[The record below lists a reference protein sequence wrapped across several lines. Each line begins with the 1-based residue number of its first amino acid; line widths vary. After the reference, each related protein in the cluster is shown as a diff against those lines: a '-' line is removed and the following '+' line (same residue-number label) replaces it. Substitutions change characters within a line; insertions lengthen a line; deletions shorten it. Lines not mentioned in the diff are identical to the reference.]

1 MGRRKRTV
9 TEAAEPGGMAAEG
22 VGSEPPT
29 RILGRNA
36 VLSVMVAAA
45 TPESSSMGR
54 QSMELDEVDGDKVPG
69 DLGLMGR
76 MGLGGHGRRSE
87 SRGQFWSPAE
97 ESQSAY
103 RRNRNYWLSMGGWRN
118 RAGTRAFGEACEP
131 KGGTIQTR
139 QVNGG
144 ALGVPFSRRESG
156 QGRESKVAEKHGDLG
171 EDGGDSE
178 PQVDEEEDGGESE
191 IQKGSLNKALDLAKK
206 PKELK
211 KAKETFMRRFL
222 AANTL
227 AAKNSKRKKILEIA
241 EAAGCGK
248 VFPLSR
254 DIITTV
260 GAALDEA
267 KIQSGDQYVNELKLM
282 HIEDGHDWHAPLE
295 RQLFLVKKAL
305 QRHKG
310 PEQRAKEVKPESLSG
325 LVWEARCSKFRGH
338 ERPAWS
344 YAFACIWMLRAAE
357 AVKVKV
363 KHLRLDH
370 LTKTVSL
377 VIPHSKMDQRGKGV
391 TRTFTCMCWEGS
403 CDRWCAWGCAI
414 RCLAEHTDG
423 DGEAPLFKGVVRGG
437 KKSVSKAQM
446 VRGWNRDVAPT
457 ITGHSARRSGA
468 MRYTRAGLDITTI
481 GFLGRW
487 KSSAVLRYVEE
498 AMSEMPANTRQEGR
512 RTEAPE
518 KGEDNPVR
526 ASNEEPILRD
536 AHEVEKHVTVHEKV
550 VKFVKDKEAIVIPAD
565 PEDEDM
571 WAISSHSRGKVAHVV
586 TKASWGLDLDSW
598 QAHCGWHFA
607 QRFVKV
613 QLVRK
618 PPKKTKV
625 CQKCEQ
631 GLKLRDKVR
640 GGCSVAQLMLSTL
653 AHQTSD

>member
-178 PQVDEEEDGGESE
+178 PQVDEEEDGGEKE
-191 IQKGSLNKALDLAKK
+191 IQKGSLNKALELAKK

-295 RQLFLVKKAL
+295 RQLF
-305 QRHKG
+305 
-310 PEQRAKEVKPESLSG
+310 
-325 LVWEARCSKFRGH
+325 
-338 ERPAWS
+338 
-344 YAFACIWMLRAAE
+344 
-357 AVKVKV
+357 
-363 KHLRLDH
+363 
-370 LTKTVSL
+370 
-377 VIPHSKMDQRGKGV
+377 
-391 TRTFTCMCWEGS
+391 
-403 CDRWCAWGCAI
+403 
-414 RCLAEHTDG
+414 
-423 DGEAPLFKGVVRGG
+423 
-437 KKSVSKAQM
+437 
-446 VRGWNRDVAPT
+446 
-457 ITGHSARRSGA
+457 
-468 MRYTRAGLDITTI
+468 
-481 GFLGRW
+481 
-487 KSSAVLRYVEE
+487 
-498 AMSEMPANTRQEGR
+498 
-512 RTEAPE
+512 
-518 KGEDNPVR
+518 
-526 ASNEEPILRD
+526 
-536 AHEVEKHVTVHEKV
+536 
-550 VKFVKDKEAIVIPAD
+550 
-565 PEDEDM
+565 
-571 WAISSHSRGKVAHVV
+571 
-586 TKASWGLDLDSW
+586 
-598 QAHCGWHFA
+598 
-607 QRFVKV
+607 
-613 QLVRK
+613 
-618 PPKKTKV
+618 
-625 CQKCEQ
+625 
-631 GLKLRDKVR
+631 
-640 GGCSVAQLMLSTL
+640 
-653 AHQTSD
+653 